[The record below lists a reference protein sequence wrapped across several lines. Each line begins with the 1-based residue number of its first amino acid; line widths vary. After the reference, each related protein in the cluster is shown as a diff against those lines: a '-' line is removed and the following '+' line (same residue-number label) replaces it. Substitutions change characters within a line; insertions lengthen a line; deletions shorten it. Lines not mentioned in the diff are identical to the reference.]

1 MTIDDMQGQAEI
13 VRQFNRFY
21 TVHLGLLRGRYLDS
35 DFSLSEGRL
44 MYELSLHPE
53 TNANALRT
61 TLGLDAGYT
70 SRLLRSL
77 SQRALVQGR
86 RAPQDKRSTL
96 LSLTEAGQAAVADLN
111 RRTSAET
118 VAMLARLGTPERDEL
133 LAALVRVRQILAPA
147 PGARG
152 SVQVLRALMPQLAEV
167 TSLLHEYF
175 DVIGIVLRDDAQ
187 AIAAFLNEP
196 ASAMWIAYVDGQPA
210 GCVALRPLP
219 DLDNAV
225 ECKRLYVRPAF
236 QRRGLADALM
246 QALEAHALDA
256 GYDAVYLDT
265 KDDLHAAIQLYH
277 RLGYTD
283 CPRYNENPQATV
295 FMRKSLA

>member
-1 MTIDDMQGQAEI
+1 MNTDDMQGQAEI

-86 RAPQDKRSTL
+86 RAPHDKRSTL

-118 VAMLARLGTPERDEL
+118 VAMLTRLGTPERDEL

-147 PGARG
+147 PGL
-152 SVQVLRALMPQLAEV
+152 QVLRALAPQLAEA
-167 TSLLHEYF
+167 TGLLHEYF
-175 DVIGIVLRDDAQ
+175 DVIKVVLRDDAQ

-196 ASAMWIAYVDGQPA
+196 DSAMWIAYVDGRPA

-219 DLDNAV
+219 ELGNAV

-256 GYDAVYLDT
+256 GFDAIYLDT
-265 KDDLHAAIQLYH
+265 KDDLRAAILLYH
-277 RLGYTD
+277 RLGYID
-283 CPRYNENPQATV
+283 CPRYNDNPQATV
-295 FMRKSLA
+295 FMRKSLTQG